1 MRAADGGLTHTSF
14 LDDGYGDPRER
25 FITSLLTSVPPVGT
39 VVAYSGYEARVLSN
53 LAESFPAYQ
62 SRLLELRQRIV
73 DLLQMIRGGYYHP
86 GFRGSVSIKS
96 VVSALVPDLAYDDL
110 DIQDGTSPAA
120 NYAHLIG
127 GGISGKAAHARSTT
141 SSRSVKIRSTHLGW
155 LFNAPCLMRLE
166 GASRHHLRSQP
177 TPCWFPLRHWR
188 QSSWRSSGIVLPDY
202 CPRTRVG
209 VSLGPGV
216 SGSFVRAVEDLP

>member
-39 VVAYSGYEARVLSN
+39 VVAYSGYEALVLSN

-110 DIQDGTSPAA
+110 DIQDGTSAAA

-127 GGISGKAAHARSTT
+127 GGISESHRPRIREALLAYCARDTEAMVRVYDALMAETT
-141 SSRSVKIRSTHLGW
+141 K
-155 LFNAPCLMRLE
+155 
-166 GASRHHLRSQP
+166 
-177 TPCWFPLRHWR
+177 
-188 QSSWRSSGIVLPDY
+188 
-202 CPRTRVG
+202 
-209 VSLGPGV
+209 
-216 SGSFVRAVEDLP
+216 